1 MSKVTCVGCGMM
13 GSNIVESFMN
23 GGHAV
28 CIVDL
33 NKQSALKY
41 IEKGALYSTSIND
54 ALDCDF
60 IVLSLPNDNVVLK
73 VFENVDSLSGK
84 IVVNTSS
91 EVPSEV
97 INMQKFFTQLGAKYL
112 DATILTYQGEVGT
125 KYGKL
130 LYSGDENVFKSIE
143 KDLECLSK
151 PAVYV
156 GESIVGSEI
165 VDLVAITAH
174 FGITYTPLENMC
186 LLDKYGID
194 VDKYLND
201 LDDVLS
207 LMSNTKPAEYNKLE
221 HLDYE
226 KLVSF
231 VDKKIKEE
239 RVFDKLNDKWLDDI
253 NKSLSNHYR
262 KIINIKKTDYE
273 Y

>member
-1 MSKVTCVGCGMM
+1 MAKITCVGCGMM
-13 GSNIVESFMN
+13 GSNIVEAFMN
-23 GGHAV
+23 GGHEV
-28 CIVDL
+28 FIVDVVDK
-33 NKQSALKY
+33 NALKH
-41 IEKGALYSTSIND
+41 IEKGAKYSKDIND

-60 IVLSLPNDNVVLK
+60 IVLSLPNDKIVLK
-73 VFENVDSLSGK
+73 AFENVNDISNK

-97 INMQKFFTQLGAKYL
+97 ISTQEYFEKLGAKYL

-130 LYSGDENVFKSIE
+130 LYSGDEKVFKSIE
-143 KDLECLSK
+143 EELKCLSN

-174 FGITYTPLENMC
+174 FGITYTPLECMC
-186 LLDKYGID
+186 YLDKYNID
-194 VDKYLND
+194 CDEYLKN
-201 LDDVLS
+201 LNDVLS
-207 LMSNTKPAEYNKLE
+207 VMKIESNSLEELNYDELISYVNKVI
-221 HLDYE
+221 DGG
-226 KLVSF
+226 
-231 VDKKIKEE
+231 
-239 RVFDKLNDKWLDDI
+239 RVLDKLNDNWLDGI

-262 KIINIKKTDYE
+262 KIINIKKSDYE